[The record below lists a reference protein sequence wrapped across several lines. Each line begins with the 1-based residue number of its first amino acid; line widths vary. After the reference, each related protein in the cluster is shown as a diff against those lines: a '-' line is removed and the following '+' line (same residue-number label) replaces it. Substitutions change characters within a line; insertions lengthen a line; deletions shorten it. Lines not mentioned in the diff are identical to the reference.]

1 MNARERNSKVTDTEE
16 TPLFLLRTVL
26 FPKALL
32 GLRVFEPRYLD
43 MVSSSL
49 RKNRDFGICLMHT
62 RGDGHAEP
70 ELVGTLAHIVNWG
83 GEAGVLQIQVQGQ
96 QRFTIQDWHYAG
108 SLAVA
113 SVHPWAEEPVV
124 PMRRED
130 EMLRAILEELVGKED
145 AAELDA
151 STAGMILSQA
161 LPASPE
167 EKQQLLLLQDPLERL
182 RRIHDLL
189 NQRGSA

>member
-1 MNARERNSKVTDTEE
+1 MATDTD
-16 TPLFLLRTVL
+16 TIPLFLLQSVL

-49 RKNRDFGICLMHT
+49 RNNRGFGICLTHL

-70 ELVGTLAHIVNWG
+70 ERVGTLARIVDWG
-83 GEAGVLQIQVQGQ
+83 GEPGMLEIQVEGQ
-96 QRFTIQDWHYAG
+96 QRFTVQDWYYAG
-108 SLAVA
+108 ALAMA
-113 SVHPWAEEPVV
+113 SVHYWAEEPIV

-130 EMLRAILEELVGKED
+130 DMLRAILRELLGE
-145 AAELDA
+145 AAARNPDA
-151 STAGMILSQA
+151 STAGMILAQA

-167 EKQQLLLLQDPLERL
+167 EKQALLLLQDPLERL
-182 RRIHDLL
+182 RRIHNLL
-189 NQRGSA
+189 NQRGGA

>member
-1 MNARERNSKVTDTEE
+1 MTKADR

-43 MVSSSL
+43 MISASL
-49 RKNRDFGICLMHT
+49 RQGRDFGICLSHP

-70 ELVGTLAHIVNWG
+70 ELVGTLARIVDWG

-96 QRFTIQDWHYAG
+96 ERFTIQDWRYDG
-108 SLAVA
+108 PLAVA
-113 SVHPWAEEPVV
+113 VIHRWVAEPIV
-124 PMRRED
+124 PMHRESD
-130 EMLRAILEELVGKED
+130 VLRSILEELVGKES
-145 AAELDA
+145 AAEMDA
-151 STAGMILSQA
+151 SSAGMILAQA

-182 RRIHDLL
+182 RRIMDLL
-189 NQRGSA
+189 NQRGA